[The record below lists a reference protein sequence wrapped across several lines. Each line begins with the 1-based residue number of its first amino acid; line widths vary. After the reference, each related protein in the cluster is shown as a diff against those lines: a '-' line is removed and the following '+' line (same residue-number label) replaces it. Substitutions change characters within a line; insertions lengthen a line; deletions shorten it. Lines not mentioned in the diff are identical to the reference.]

1 MSDVG
6 WMSGTAHGCRVAV
19 KTPSWEKD
27 QDGAITLRLRLVEV
41 VHQFL
46 PVRVLKLWV
55 KMA

>member
-19 KTPSWEKD
+19 KTLSWEKD